1 MATIFHSS
9 LPPSLHAQTR
19 IPLSRNV
26 RIFNCVSLDQTTS
39 ASSTTSSSDATD
51 SLRVVFAAGGTGGHI
66 YPALAIADALKS
78 LNPKT
83 QFLFV
88 GTPKSMEAKAVPF
101 SGYPFTA
108 VPAAPL
114 VRPLFSPNNLFIL
127 PFVITKST
135 FKSYK
140 ILQEFNPHIVIGTGG
155 FVSFSTCL
163 AAALKGV
170 KLVIQ
175 EQNSVPGIAN
185 FVLSLF
191 ADKIFVAFDSTV
203 KSFLRK
209 SKCVVCGNPVRL
221 SLMKEA
227 SKTVARQHFFPNVA
241 AKEGL
246 EEAKV
251 ALVLGGSLGAQ
262 TINFAVLNSCYEM
275 LNECEDL
282 FIIWQT
288 GVEAFSEMESL
299 ARNHPRVVLTPFL
312 PALDLAYAAADLVVS
327 RAGAMTCS
335 EILATGKPCILIPSP
350 NAAEGH
356 QFENA
361 SLMADLAGS
370 RVIME
375 DELGSTTL
383 RNAIEEMLENETL
396 MAEMSERALRAAKP
410 NASAEIAQHII
421 SLVNLSTTKK

>member
-1 MATIFHSS
+1 MAIIFHSS
-9 LPPSLHAQTR
+9 LPPSPHAQSR

-39 ASSTTSSSDATD
+39 ASSTTASSAATD

-83 QFLFV
+83 QFLFI
-88 GTPKSMEAKAVPF
+88 GAPKGMEAKAVPF

-108 VPAAPL
+108 IPAAPL
-114 VRPLFSPNNLFIL
+114 VRPLFSLNNFFIL

-185 FVLSLF
+185 SLLSLF
-191 ADKIFVAFDSTV
+191 ADIIFVAFDSTV
-203 KSFLRK
+203 KSFLRR

-221 SLMKEA
+221 SLMKQV
-227 SKTVARQHFFPNVA
+227 SKTVARQQFFPNVA

-246 EEAKV
+246 GEAVGFGEAKV
-251 ALVLGGSLGAQ
+251 VLVLGGSLGAQ
-262 TINFAVLNSCYEM
+262 TINFTLLNSCYQM

-350 NAAEGH
+350 NAAEGY
-356 QFENA
+356 QFNNA

-383 RNAIEEMLENETL
+383 RNAIQEMLALQAETGQFYSL
-396 MAEMSERALRAAKP
+396 TRFAGGSYYTAAR
-410 NASAEIAQHII
+410 
-421 SLVNLSTTKK
+421 

>member
-9 LPPSLHAQTR
+9 LPPSPHAQSR
-19 IPLSRNV
+19 LPLSRNA
-26 RIFNCVSLDQTTS
+26 RIINCVSLDQTRN
-39 ASSTTSSSDATD
+39 ASSSTAATSSAAND
-51 SLRVVFAAGGTGGHI
+51 SLRVIFAAGGTGGHI
-66 YPALAIADALKS
+66 YPAVAIADALKS

-88 GTPKSMEAKAVPF
+88 GTAKGMEAKAVPF
-101 SGYPFTA
+101 SGYPFVA

-114 VRPLFSPNNLFIL
+114 TRPLFSLNNFLIL
-127 PFVITKST
+127 PYIITKST
-135 FKSYK
+135 FKSFK
-140 ILQEFNPHIVIGTGG
+140 ILREFDPHVVIGTGG
-155 FVSFSTCL
+155 FVSFPTCL

-175 EQNSVPGIAN
+175 EQNSVSGIAN
-185 FVLSLF
+185 LVLSLF
-191 ADKIFVAFDSTV
+191 ADKIFVAYDSTIE
-203 KSFLRK
+203 SFPQR

-221 SLMKEA
+221 SLMEQV
-227 SKTVARQHFFPNVA
+227 SKTVARQKFFPNVA

-246 EEAKV
+246 GEA
-251 ALVLGGSLGAQ
+251 
-262 TINFAVLNSCYEM
+262 M

-312 PALDLAYAAADLVVS
+312 HALDLAYAAADLVVS
-327 RAGAMTCS
+327 RAGAMTCY

-350 NAAEGH
+350 YVAEGH
-356 QFENA
+356 QLKNA

-375 DELGSTTL
+375 NELDSTIL
-383 RNAIEEMLENETL
+383 RTAIQEMLDNKSL
-396 MAEMSERALRAAKP
+396 MAEMSKRALRAAKP
-410 NASAEIAQHII
+410 NSSAEIAQQIL
-421 SLVNLSTTKK
+421 SLVNNREVEL